1 MPPSRPPRMA
11 PTMAVWVFS
20 SWQLEVAGGMGVG
33 LEDASSWSGLL
44 VAGVEAGA
52 GIWRVALRGDVTRG
66 AVGLLQQLL
75 VELAARQQY
84 SPESQVWS
92 CHAVI
97 VDALFELLEPVSLL
111 ELLLLLNMFVS
122 FRKDIPPEH
131 CCGHATSFPVE
142 SVQPLENMTP
152 IEAP

>member
-1 MPPSRPPRMA
+1 
-11 PTMAVWVFS
+11 
-20 SWQLEVAGGMGVG
+20 MGIG
-33 LEDASSWSGLL
+33 LEEAGSWSELL
-44 VAGVEAGA
+44 VAGVEAGAA

-92 CHAVI
+92 CHAVT
-97 VDALFELLEPVSLL
+97 VDGLFELLEPVNLL
-111 ELLLLLNMFVS
+111 EFFVLLNGFFCKS
-122 FRKDIPPEH
+122 IPLEH

-142 SVQPLENMTP
+142 SVQPREKMTP

>member
-1 MPPSRPPRMA
+1 
-11 PTMAVWVFS
+11 MAVWVFS
-20 SWQLEVAGGMGVG
+20 SWQLEVIGSVGLG
-33 LEDASSWSGLL
+33 LEDAGSWSGLSA
-44 VAGVEAGA
+44 AGVEAGA

-84 SPESQVWS
+84 SPESQVSS
-92 CHAVI
+92 CHAAV
-97 VDALFELLEPVSLL
+97 VDALFELLEPVNLSESLV
-111 ELLLLLNMFVS
+111 LLNVFC
-122 FRKDIPPEH
+122 KDIPPEH

-142 SVQPLENMTP
+142 SVQPLEKMTP

>member
-1 MPPSRPPRMA
+1 MA

-20 SWQLEVAGGMGVG
+20 LWQLEVADGMDIG
-33 LEDASSWSGLL
+33 LEDAGSWSGLL

-52 GIWRVALRGDVTRG
+52 GIWRVALRGDLTRG

-92 CHAVI
+92 CHAVT
-97 VDALFELLEPVSLL
+97 VDALFELLG
-111 ELLLLLNMFVS
+111 
-122 FRKDIPPEH
+122 PPEH

-142 SVQPLENMTP
+142 SVQPLEKMTP